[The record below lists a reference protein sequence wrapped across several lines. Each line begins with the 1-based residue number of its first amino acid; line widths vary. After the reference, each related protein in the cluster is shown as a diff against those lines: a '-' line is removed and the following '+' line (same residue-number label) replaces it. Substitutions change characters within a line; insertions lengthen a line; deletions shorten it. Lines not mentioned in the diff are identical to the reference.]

1 MGRKNR
7 AKKKAEVVEKVIEPK
22 TTGLSRR
29 WIIALLLAA
38 TFIVF
43 ANSINNGFVYDD
55 TTQILQNQFIR
66 DLSNAP
72 KALVTE
78 AWYWRTE
85 LDKDPSKEQ
94 GPTTA
99 YYRPPFIIYMML
111 VWQIFQDAAV
121 GWHLLNV
128 LMHVLVVYFA
138 FLILEKVTGDLKL
151 SAIATLLFAVHP
163 LRVESVAWISGGTD
177 LLLALFLL
185 PAFYLYMR
193 HRETGGLKHL
203 VGAMVLFL
211 FAAFSKEPAVCLPI
225 FIGAYELLIINQDRP
240 LRRRIEPAIGYAALF
255 LVTSIFYFLMRYK
268 ALGFVLGDKKFVN
281 HTQAETLLTI
291 PLVIWKYLGL
301 LLFPLNLSI
310 YHETPTVTS
319 LLSLRFI
326 LPLLGLAALGVGL
339 WRLRHSMVAR
349 FAILWFF
356 IHLLP
361 VLNVNAFAEA
371 FLVQE
376 RYVYIPSIGFS
387 LLVAMALIRFPVD
400 EWLPFRSRV
409 TGQVAVISAL
419 VLLFSIKTLAQ
430 NVVWKDDL
438 TFWNHGAEA
447 AADQK
452 MAHFILG
459 HEHIKDNDPA
469 SAIKPFENYL
479 KLDPENSVV
488 MSNLAAAYSLLYE
501 ATKDR
506 KHLDRS
512 IALCEKALKINDQ
525 MSPVWDTLGRAYT
538 FDTEFKNLDRALY
551 LFNQAL
557 KIDPE
562 NAMIHFHIGA
572 TYVKGGDSRTGL
584 PYLERARALQP
595 DLPDTYNFLARAY
608 RNAGRNEEAI
618 KIFEDYLRMQPNAR
632 DAAEIRQEIARL
644 RSLPQQPVQN
654 E

>member
-7 AKKKAEVVEKVIEPK
+7 PKKKAEEVIE
-22 TTGLSRR
+22 TTTTTAGLSRR
-29 WIIALLLAA
+29 WIIALLMGA

-99 YYRPPFIIYMML
+99 YYRPPYIIYMML
-111 VWQIFQDAAV
+111 VWPIFENSPA
-121 GWHLLNV
+121 GWHLFNV
-128 LMHVLVVYFA
+128 LMHMLAVFFA
-138 FLILEKVTGDLKL
+138 FLILEKVTGDLKV
-151 SAIATLLFAVHP
+151 SAIATLLFAIHP
-163 LRVESVAWISGGTD
+163 LRVETVAWISGGTD
-177 LLLALFLL
+177 LVLALFLL

-193 HRETGGLKHL
+193 HRETGSVKHL
-203 VGAMVLFL
+203 VGAMLLFL
-211 FAAFSKEPAVCLPI
+211 VAAFSKEPAVCLPI
-225 FIGAYELLIINQDRP
+225 FVSAYELFIINQDKP
-240 LRRRIEPAIGYAALF
+240 VKQRIEPAIGYGLVF

-281 HTQAETLLTI
+281 HTLVETILTVPI
-291 PLVIWKYLGL
+291 VTWKYLGL
-301 LLFPLNLSI
+301 LFFPLNLSI

-319 LLSLRFI
+319 PLSLRFL
-326 LPLLGLAALGVGL
+326 LPLAALLPLAYGL

-349 FAILWFF
+349 FGILWFF

-387 LLVAMALIRFPVD
+387 LLVAMALVRLPVD
-400 EWLPFRSRV
+400 EWLPFRSRM
-409 TGQVAVISAL
+409 TGQAAVISLL
-419 VLLFSIKTLAQ
+419 VLLFSVKTFAQ
-430 NVVWKDDL
+430 NAVWEENL
-438 TFWNHGAEA
+438 SFWKHGAEV
-447 AADQK
+447 AADQR
-452 MAHFILG
+452 MSHFILG
-459 HEHIKDNDPA
+459 HEFVRHNDPA
-469 SAIKPFENYL
+469 GAIKPFEDYL
-479 KLDPENSVV
+479 KLDPNNAIV
-488 MSNLAAAYSLLYE
+488 MSNLASAYSLLYG
-501 ATKDR
+501 ATRDR
-506 KHLDRS
+506 KHLDRT
-512 IALCEKALKINDQ
+512 IALCEKALNINDKI
-525 MSPVWDTLGRAYT
+525 SPVWDTLGRAYT
-538 FDTEFKNLDRALY
+538 FDTEVKNLDRALY
-551 LFNQAL
+551 MFNQAL
-557 KIDPE
+557 KLDPE
-562 NAMIHFHIGA
+562 NAMINYHIGA

-584 PYLERARALQP
+584 PYLEQAQRLQP

-608 RNAGRNEEAI
+608 RNVGRNEEAI
-618 KIFEDYLRMQPNAR
+618 KVFEFYLKMQPNAR
-632 DAAEIRQEIARL
+632 DAAEIRQEITRL